1 MRSATAMSRS
11 LHRSPPPGPPR
22 ARRRA
27 TTAAAGFTLTEL
39 MVVVV
44 IIGIMAAIST
54 PLLTRDN
61 QVNDGRELTYDVA
74 RELQRCRSEAVSSRL
89 GIRAFV
95 YVDRVELRS
104 YKPGATPGAAPT
116 APVATDPTLRI
127 IRAKPGVAVLD
138 VVGPSDDPPAK
149 PVLTA
154 AGAAQIDFFSTGGAQ
169 LVGAPVPTGAVIYI
183 QNSNLPSASKDFAFR
198 VDVTALTAFV
208 AARNR

>member
-1 MRSATAMSRS
+1 MPVPKAMSMS
-11 LHRSPPPGPPR
+11 LHRGRHPVPPR
-22 ARRRA
+22 ARRS
-27 TTAAAGFTLTEL
+27 AGFTLTEL

-54 PLLTRDN
+54 PLLTRDG

-95 YVDRVELRS
+95 YSDRVELRS
-104 YKPGATPGAAPT
+104 YLPGATPGAAPT

-127 IRAKPGVAVLD
+127 IRAKSNVVVLD
-138 VVGPSDDPPAK
+138 VVSPADAAPVA
-149 PVLTA
+149 PVLSPVKA
-154 AGAAQIDFFSTGGAQ
+154 ALIDFFSTGGAQ
-169 LVGAPVPTGAVIYI
+169 LIGAAVPTGATIYI
-183 QNSNLPSASKDFAFR
+183 QNDNLPPTSVDFAFR

-208 AARNR
+208 AARNK